1 MEIDDDML
9 AGFVYSEL
17 ENDDDLDL
25 NYSSQFPTAF
35 RKHKHKH
42 EPKGSRQ
49 PTLMASSRKRAAA
62 RILFWILTLF
72 VLIYLLSL

>member
-9 AGFVYSEL
+9 AGFVYNEL
-17 ENDDDLDL
+17 ENDEDLDP
-25 NYSSQFPTAF
+25 NYSSQFPTAL
-35 RKHKHKH
+35 RKHEHIH